1 MCVEWAVGDY
11 SEWCDLWFTC
21 LKTTVQTGFAIAGA
35 EVPRDHR
42 AALED
47 LRNQLLDVVARRN
60 CKGRRST

>member
-35 EVPRDHR
+35 EVPCVKWLPLADLQTHSSTVF
-42 AALED
+42 ED
-47 LRNQLLDVVARRN
+47 PVLQSELV
-60 CKGRRST
+60 